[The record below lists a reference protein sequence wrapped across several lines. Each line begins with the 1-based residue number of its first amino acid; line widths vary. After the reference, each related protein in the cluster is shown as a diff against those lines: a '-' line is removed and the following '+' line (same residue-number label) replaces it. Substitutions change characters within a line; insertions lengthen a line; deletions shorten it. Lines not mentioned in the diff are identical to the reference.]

1 MSSSIV
7 TFGRAV
13 RKGSHVIIGLYGESG
28 SGKTYSAILLGR
40 GLAGPTG
47 KLALL
52 DTETGR
58 GLIYAKVAGGYDYA
72 ELTPPFTPER
82 YSEAVKAA
90 EAAGYDVLVIDS
102 ASHEWEGLGGILE
115 TADASNKQGLV
126 KWAAPKARHKKFVQ
140 TLLSTR
146 MHLVLCLRAK
156 EKMVQARNP
165 ATGKEEIVSQGF
177 VSVQDKRFIYET
189 TVQLFM
195 RGNGKRGTYAVEKC
209 PEDLLG
215 AFPEGARVS
224 VQTGQA
230 IAEWVAGGAPIDHAV
245 EALKREAEEAAAG
258 GTEAFRAWWASDAV
272 KPRRAA
278 LRDALPNL
286 QSIAAEADAERER
299 QHTQFAPAGAA
310 GGQQDDGL
318 ADPFGAAVT
327 PFPKQQPEP
336 TDAELDAQAAV
347 EKLIEGVRDQKTIP
361 EIDDYW
367 EGNRRLVE
375 QLPPEQA
382 AKVRAAI
389 EAHRGAIQHAAA
401 RRAAR

>member
-1 MSSSIV
+1 MSIV

-28 SGKTYSAILLGR
+28 SGKTYSAILLAR
-40 GLAGPTG
+40 GLVGPAG
-47 KLALL
+47 KLAML

-82 YSEAVKAA
+82 YVEAIRAA
-90 EAAGYDVLVIDS
+90 EAAGYEALVIDS

-115 TADASNKQGLV
+115 TAEASGKQGLV
-126 KWAAPKARHKKFVQ
+126 KWAAPKARHKRFVQ
-140 TLLSTR
+140 ALLSTR

-156 EKMVQARNP
+156 EKLVQGRNP
-165 ATGKEEIVSQGF
+165 ATGKEEIVSQGY

-189 TVQLFM
+189 TVQLRM
-195 RGNGKRGTYAVEKC
+195 HGNGKRGTYVVEKC

-215 AFPEGARVS
+215 AFPEGAKIS
-224 VQTGQA
+224 TETGKA
-230 IAEWVAGGAPIDHAV
+230 IAEWVSGGAPVDHAM

-258 GTEAFRAWWASDAV
+258 GTEAFRTWWASDAV

-278 LRDALPNL
+278 LRDFLPNL

-299 QHTQFAPAGAA
+299 QHTQFAPAA
-310 GGQQDDGL
+310 GQQDDGL

-327 PFPKQQPEP
+327 PFPKQQQPEP
-336 TDAELDAQAAV
+336 TDAELDAQAVV

-367 EGNRRLVE
+367 HGNVRLIE
-375 QLPPEQA
+375 QMPAEYA
-382 AKVRAAI
+382 AKVREGI
-389 EAHRGAIQHAAA
+389 EAHRRTIQQGAA

>member
-1 MSSSIV
+1 MTIV
-7 TFGRAV
+7 TFAPAV

-28 SGKTYSAILLGR
+28 SGKTYSALLLAR
-40 GLAGPTG
+40 GLAGNG
-47 KLALL
+47 KVALL

-90 EAAGYDVLVIDS
+90 ETAGYDVLVIDS

-115 TADASNKQGLV
+115 TAETSGKQGLV

-156 EKMVQARNP
+156 EKLVQKQVN
-165 ATGKEEIVSQGF
+165 GKQEIISEGF

-195 RGNGKRGTYAVEKC
+195 RSTNGKRGSYVVEKC

-215 AFPEGARVS
+215 AFPADEKVRIE
-224 VQTGQA
+224 TGKA
-230 IAEWVAGGAPIDHAV
+230 IAEWVSGGAAIDHTL
-245 EALKREAEEAAAG
+245 EALKREAAEAAG
-258 GTEAFRAWWASDAV
+258 GGKDAFGKWWNSEAV
-272 KPRRAA
+272 KPKRGR
-278 LRDALPNL
+278 LRDQLSNL

-299 QHTQFAPAGAA
+299 AHTQFAPAASEQ
-310 GGQQDDGL
+310 QQDDGL
-318 ADPFGAAVT
+318 DDPFGSQPAPTPHDPTTGEVKETGASTPDPFIAYAEKVARNSGSDVLGTWWDKQKPDAKASLEPHRVRLFELAA
-327 PFPKQQPEP
+327 E
-336 TDAELDAQAAV
+336 TD
-347 EKLIEGVRDQKTIP
+347 K
-361 EIDDYW
+361 
-367 EGNRRLVE
+367 
-375 QLPPEQA
+375 
-382 AKVRAAI
+382 
-389 EAHRGAIQHAAA
+389 HAAEMA
-401 RRAAR
+401 KGAAA